1 MVFMELYQ
9 AHCSQVTN
17 VNRLMK
23 MTKLAFVV
31 FVFLFAFPVF
41 SQQTIVLN
49 TAFGSPISNETQ
61 TGFAD
66 LVVAEAFKRI
76 GYKLETVRLPAE
88 RALINANKG
97 IDDGDLLRVAG
108 LQKKYPNLIQV
119 PESIMIID
127 MVLFSK
133 NYPTFIVDGWKSM
146 SNQSL
151 AIISG
156 WKIMEKNFSQLGDKI
171 SIIKTDNAQQSF
183 TLLKKG
189 RVDFIAYSNWSG
201 LGYLKKNNITDI
213 VLLRPPLV
221 RPEFYVYLHKK
232 HKNIVPKLAAVIKQM
247 KADGSVTKLYDEF
260 LKPLMQKNN

>member
-1 MVFMELYQ
+1 MLYSRFSIQ
-9 AHCSQVTN
+9 LQN
-17 VNRLMK
+17 LK
-23 MTKLAFVV
+23 GLKLAVRLLSI
-31 FVFLFAFPVF
+31 LFIILFFQPAF

-49 TAFGSPISNETQ
+49 TAFGSPISNESQ

-213 VLLRPPLV
+213 ILLRPPLA